1 MNSGAE
7 GADAPFFAQVLRDL
21 EPVDKHNA
29 DASLSDFLKRAA
41 EKECSGAGTLI
52 ANKPAAAFVAAV
64 LDLSPYLRS
73 ILMRRPQII
82 EPLFEMPLSR
92 RLEALMLEIAGA
104 SEDDDVTEAGLMTAL
119 RQAKLKG
126 HLLIA
131 LGDLSGQ
138 FVNSETTLWLSR
150 LAEEC
155 LGAAVRFLLRDAHEA
170 GKLKLPDLKHP
181 DKDAGWIILAM
192 GKFGAFEL
200 NYSSDIDL
208 IVFIDEHSPAI
219 TDSYECVETFSRL
232 TRRLVRI
239 MQDRTADGYVF
250 RTDLR
255 LRPDPGS
262 TPLAIPVVAALNY
275 YEGRG
280 QNWERAAMIKA
291 RPVAGDI
298 DAGKRVVAELA
309 PYVWRKYL
317 DYAAIA
323 DVHSIKRQIHAHK
336 GHGEIAVRG
345 HNVKLGR
352 GGIREIEFFVQT
364 QQLIAGGRFPQ
375 LRGSSTVEMLGAL
388 HGLGWISVEA
398 RDTLAERYG
407 FLRDV
412 EHRIQM
418 IADEQTH
425 MLPEDDENFLRV
437 ARMMGYKDGETFA
450 EDFRRAL
457 QTVET
462 HYAALFEQAQEL
474 TGETGNL
481 VFTGDVDDPDT
492 LKTLAKFGFERPSDI
507 CRVIRAWHFGRYRAT
522 QSAEARERLTELTP
536 VLLKA
541 FGATSRADEALMR
554 FDGMIK
560 GLPAGIQL
568 FSLLQSNPRLLDLLV
583 LIMGA
588 APRLADIITR
598 KPHIFDGMLD
608 PAIFADVPTRAYLAE
623 RLEGFLGPSKVY
635 EDILDRLRIFAAEHR
650 FLIGIRL
657 LTGAISGGRAG
668 KAFSHLADLVI
679 DRALKAVTDE
689 FASKHG
695 RISGGRIAILGM
707 GKLGSREL
715 TAGSDI
721 DLILLYD
728 HDEHAEESD
737 GEKGLAPSQ
746 YYMRLTQ
753 RLIAALSAP
762 TSEGVLYEVD
772 FRLRPSGNKGP
783 VATHIDAFRKYQLTD
798 AWTWEHMALTRAR
811 PVAGDETLFAEIEQ
825 DVSDIL
831 AMPRDAAK
839 IAKDVA
845 EMRAMIEA
853 EKPPSDA
860 WDLKLVA
867 GGIIDIEFIAQFAV
881 LTGNVEGPANGQPTA
896 EVLAK
901 LKPDFANPA
910 TIDGLVE
917 AAHLY
922 TGITQII
929 RLCLNGDVKREDF
942 PPGLSEL
949 LCRAC
954 DLPDLERV
962 ESQLAETAQ
971 SVRKTFDA
979 LLKQARIQAK
989 ASK

>member
-1 MNSGAE
+1 MISKETSTAE
-7 GADAPFFAQVLRDL
+7 EPFFDRKLRDL
-21 EPVDKHNA
+21 APLDK
-29 DASLSDFLKRAA
+29 KQ
-41 EKECSGAGTLI
+41 
-52 ANKPAAAFVAAV
+52 AAAFLQEFVESADEKACKAAAALKNNKQAAAFLSSV
-64 LDLSPYLRS
+64 LDLSPYLRNV
-73 ILMRRPQII
+73 LLRRPAII
-82 EPLFEMPLSR
+82 DPLFDRSLDI
-92 RLEALMLEIAGA
+92 RLQELMQEIAG
-104 SEDDDVTEAGLMTAL
+104 VTKVESATETSIMTAL
-119 RQAKLKG
+119 RQKKLEG

-131 LGDLSGQ
+131 LADLSGQ
-138 FVNSETTLWLSR
+138 YDTRSTTLFLSQ
-150 LAEEC
+150 LAQACVE
-155 LGAAVRFLLRDAHEA
+155 AAVRFLLLDAHNA
-170 GKLKLPDLKHP
+170 GKLKLPDTQHP
-181 DKDAGWIILAM
+181 DKDCGWIILAM
-192 GKFGAFEL
+192 GKFGSFEL

-208 IVFIDEHSPAI
+208 IVFIDEQSPAI
-219 TDSYECVETFSRL
+219 TDPYECVETFSRL

-239 MQDRTADGYVF
+239 LQDRTADGYVF

-262 TPLAIPVVAALNY
+262 TPLAIPVGAALNY

-298 DAGKRVVAELA
+298 EAGKRVLAELA

-336 GHGEIAVRG
+336 GHGEVAVRG

-375 LRGSSTVEMLGAL
+375 LRGSSTVAMLGAL
-388 HGLGWISVEA
+388 QGLGWINAEA
-398 RDTLAERYG
+398 RDTLAQKYG

-425 MLPEDDENFLRV
+425 ILPEDDENFRRV
-437 ARMMGYKDGETFA
+437 AYMMGYRDTDTFT
-450 EDFRRAL
+450 EDFREAL
-457 QTVET
+457 KTVET
-462 HYAALFEQAQEL
+462 HYAALFEQAQDL
-474 TGETGNL
+474 AGEAGNL

-492 LKTLAKFGFERPSDI
+492 LETLANFGFDRPSDI
-507 CRVIRAWHFGRYRAT
+507 CRVIRTWHFGRYRAT
-522 QSAEARERLTELTP
+522 QSAESRERLTELTP

-554 FDGMIK
+554 FDEMIK

-608 PAIFADVPTRAYLAE
+608 PAIFADVPTRAYLAD
-623 RLEGFLGPSKVY
+623 RLTNFLGPSKVY
-635 EDILDRLRIFAAEHR
+635 EDVLDRLRIFAAEHR

-657 LTGAISGGRAG
+657 LTGAIDGTRAG
-668 KAFSHLADLVI
+668 KAFSDLADLVI
-679 DRALKAVTDE
+679 DSALQAVIDE
-689 FASKHG
+689 FHSKHG
-695 RISGGRIAILGM
+695 RIGGGRIAILGM

-728 HDEHAEESD
+728 HDEDADESD
-737 GEKGLAPSQ
+737 GAKPLAPSQ

-762 TSEGVLYEVD
+762 TAEGVLYEVD

-783 VATHIDAFRKYQLTD
+783 VATHIDSFRKYQRTE
-798 AWTWEHMALTRAR
+798 AWTWEHMALSRAR
-811 PVAGDETLFAEIEQ
+811 PVAGDHAFFAEIEK
-825 DVSDIL
+825 DISEIL
-831 AMPRDAAK
+831 ALPRDSSK
-839 IAKDVA
+839 IARDVA
-845 EMRAMIEA
+845 EMRAMIET
-853 EKPPSDA
+853 EKPPRDD
-860 WDLKLVA
+860 WDLKLVP
-867 GGIIDIEFIAQFAV
+867 GGIIDLEFVAQFAV
-881 LTGNVEGPANGQPTA
+881 LTGNANGPVIAQSTA
-896 EVLAK
+896 EVLGT
-901 LKPDFANPA
+901 LTPA
-910 TIDGLVE
+910 LAEPSTVDTLVE
-917 AAHLY
+917 AANLY
-922 TGITQII
+922 TGVTQLI
-929 RLCLNGDVKREDF
+929 RLCLNGDVRREDF
-942 PPGLSEL
+942 PPGLVEQ
-949 LCRAC
+949 LCRSC
-954 DLPDLERV
+954 DLPDLQRL
-962 ESQLAETAQ
+962 ESQLQDSAK
-971 SVRKTFDA
+971 SVRKIFDA
-979 LLKQARIQAK
+979 ILKEARRQPK
-989 ASK
+989 QS